1 MEEECGVW
9 SMEEERLVRD
19 VRNNIQEVKLVF
31 LNLKD
36 VHCGE
41 II

>member
-1 MEEECGVW
+1 MEKECGMW
-9 SMEEERLVRD
+9 SMEEKCLVRYI
-19 VRNNIQEVKLVF
+19 RNNIQEVKLVF

>member
-1 MEEECGVW
+1 MEEECGMW
-9 SMEEERLVRD
+9 SMEEECLVKD
-19 VRNNIQEVKLVF
+19 IINNIQEVKMVF

-36 VHCGE
+36 VHCGK